1 MDIEPVLPSVTM
13 PNHPVYLASRRMFLK
28 GAAATAL
35 LVSSTALT
43 PALNAATPQS
53 GPFDFE
59 SFSQRMKDLAAQSH
73 QPPAPLASAFYA
85 NLDYDG
91 YRRVQFNTERAKWIG
106 DGHGYQVH
114 GFPMGWLFKE
124 PVTVFEIVDGD
135 SHSIEFGGDDFNYF
149 MDGEMKEAAESAS
162 FPGVAGFRINY
173 PINRPEVADEL
184 VSFLGASY
192 FRALGRDN
200 IYGLSARGL
209 LINSWRDGPEE
220 FPRFSEFYLEKPAEP
235 GPMTLYA
242 ALESP
247 SVTGAYRFIIHPAG
261 EDRQET
267 VMEVT
272 ARLYFREAVAELG
285 IAPLTSMFLFDDT
298 NRAGFDDYRPQVH
311 DSNGLL
317 LEPSEGEPMWR
328 PLNNAEWLGNS
339 YLQDP
344 SVKAFGLYQRGRAF
358 ETYQD
363 AGAHYE
369 RRPSLR
375 VEPIGD
381 WGPGSVRLIEIPSKL
396 EADDNIVA
404 FWIPETPAAAGDERE
419 FSYRLIWGDLLPDPK
434 APLAHVAETRIGLG
448 GVSGVANDATLRKFV
463 IDFAGGELQEMHPDT
478 PFDVE
483 ATVSAGSIV
492 STAFSRIPANGM
504 WRLVLDVDTAGQTLV
519 ELKASVGTEGRPL
532 TETWIYQWRG
542 AVA

>member
-1 MDIEPVLPSVTM
+1 MDIKPVLPSVTM
-13 PNHPVYLASRRMFLK
+13 PSNSAYLASRRTFLK

-35 LVSSTALT
+35 LVSTTALT
-43 PALNAATPQS
+43 PAASAVTPQS

-59 SFSQRMKDLAAQSH
+59 SFSQRMRDLAAQPH

-91 YRRVQFNTERAKWIG
+91 YRRVQFNTERAKWLE

-124 PVTVFEIVDGD
+124 PVSVSEIVNGD
-135 SHSIEFGGDDFNYF
+135 SHSIEFAADDFNYF
-149 MDGEMKEAAESAS
+149 MDGEMKEAAETAT

-173 PINRPEVADEL
+173 PLNRPEAADEL

-220 FPRFSEFYLEKPAEP
+220 FPRFSEFYLEKPAEA

-247 SVTGAYRFIIHPAG
+247 SVTGAYRFVIHPAG
-261 EDRQET
+261 EGRQET

-272 ARLYFREAVAELG
+272 ARLFFREAVAELG

-317 LEPSEGEPMWR
+317 LEPSEGQPMWR
-328 PLNNAEWLGNS
+328 PLSNAAWLGNS
-339 YLQDP
+339 YLHDP
-344 SVKAFGLYQRGRAF
+344 AVKSFGLYQRGRQF

-375 VEPIGD
+375 VEPIGA
-381 WGPGSVRLIEIPSKL
+381 WGQGSVRLIEIPSKL

-404 FWIPETPAAAGDERE
+404 FWIPEEPIAAGDERE
-419 FSYRLIWGDLLPDPK
+419 YSYRLVWGDLLPDPD
-434 APLAHVAETRIGLG
+434 APLAHVAQTRVGLG
-448 GVSGVANDATLRKFV
+448 GVSGVANAATLRKFV
-463 IDFAGGELQEMHPDT
+463 IDFAGGELLQMHPDT

-504 WRLVLDVDTAGQTLV
+504 WRLVLDVDTTGQTLI
-519 ELKASVGTEGRPL
+519 ELKASVGTEDRPL